1 MYFFT
6 AYEVRW
12 DTAKVR
18 SRIGGMGKLR
28 CKGWV
33 NSVIIK
39 VKKLITD
46 IITCRHWFYIYM
58 YNVKTCMY
66 TISKL
71 YQMINLECKAT

>member
-1 MYFFT
+1 M
-6 AYEVRW
+6 
-12 DTAKVR
+12 R
-18 SRIGGMGKLR
+18 SGGIRVKL
-28 CKGWV
+28 GAGLVVWV

-39 VKKLITD
+39 VRKLITD
-46 IITCRHWFYIYM
+46 IITCIGFTYK